1 MVRGLI
7 KKAYYYTL
15 NPLYKV
21 VKAEAADEARSIVQ
35 DTQKQSVAK
44 IDRLEKEVEKLSKE
58 VERLRKV
65 NLDYQNR
72 IANQVGEEFI
82 KMYKLI
88 DDIKSDRA
96 DVKLN
101 TTLVNELV
109 KIHQSLEALKHDRNG
124 RE

>member
-21 VKAEAADEARSIVQ
+21 VKAEAADEARSIVRE
-35 DTQKQSVAK
+35 QSVTK

-65 NLDYQNR
+65 NLDYQSR

>member
-1 MVRGLI
+1 MVRSLV
-7 KKAYYYTL
+7 KRLYYFTL

-35 DTQKQSVAK
+35 EQAEDK
-44 IDRLEKEVEKLSKE
+44 IGRLEQEVEKLSKE
-58 VERLRKV
+58 IERLRKV
-65 NLDYQNR
+65 NLDYQSR
-72 IANQVGEEFI
+72 IAHQVSEEFI

-88 DDIKSDRA
+88 DEIQADQT

-101 TTLVNELV
+101 VTIVSELV
-109 KIHQSLEALKHDRNG
+109 KIHQSLEALKYDRNG

>member
-1 MVRGLI
+1 MVRGIL
-7 KKAYYYTL
+7 KKAYYFTL

-35 DTQKQSVAK
+35 EQAEDK
-44 IDRLEKEVEKLSKE
+44 IDRLEQEVEKLSKE
-58 VERLRKV
+58 IERLRKV
-65 NLDYQNR
+65 NLDYQSR
-72 IANQVGEEFI
+72 IAHQVSEEFI

-88 DDIKSDRA
+88 DEIQADQT

-101 TTLVNELV
+101 VTIVSELV
-109 KIHQSLEALKHDRNG
+109 KIHQSLEALKYDRNG